1 MERSAGG
8 YTALK
13 GRVAA
18 CCGNL
23 AARDL
28 RPGLRPTAEDPSIL
42 GVTSLRHGETSRR
55 RAYVQKPDAV
65 FDCEGYAGTRGRRL
79 DVALWRCR
87 HGARVAAPVPQLTTE
102 YKKQC
107 RHRFRYY
114 LNADPVGLKNPY
126 VTRIWGT
133 GAGQVRDLI
142 KLSGP
147 YLSHTLPPP
156 QRIRIRQ
163 RFIDRVQHILI
174 MYVIPP
180 YPF

>member
-55 RAYVQKPDAV
+55 RAHVQKPDAV

-79 DVALWRCR
+79 DVALWRRR
-87 HGARVAAPVPQLTTE
+87 HGARVAAPVPQLTMK
-102 YKKQC
+102 YKKT
-107 RHRFRYY
+107 RN
-114 LNADPVGLKNPY
+114 NADIGYDIISTLTHAVPEVLKNPY

-133 GAGQVRDLI
+133 EAGHVWGLI
-142 KLSGP
+142 KLRGP

-163 RFIDRVQHILI
+163 RFIDRVQHILKC
-174 MYVIPP
+174 M
-180 YPF
+180 